1 MSLHEE
7 TTDEKPC
14 TVVVKSYVVDIPDGN
29 SKEDTQLFVEAL
41 LKCNLKSLADLCER
55 LAAAETIHNL

>member
-7 TTDEKPC
+7 IMDEKPG
-14 TVVVKSYVVDIPDGN
+14 TVVIKSYVVDIPDGN
-29 SKEDTQLFVEAL
+29 TKEDTQLFVEAL

-55 LAAAETIHNL
+55 LAAVKNMP